1 MSRGAT
7 WPREKGE
14 PRDETRVARRG
25 RKGAAAAALL
35 PDAALKSGRLCASG
49 ERWPR
54 RPARSAGARR
64 SGRPSLEA
72 RVRRRSTCSRH
83 RWRRRR
89 RAGGAGLARRA
100 PCSRN
105 RSLHGVLKKG
115 HARKTSKAPRH
126 APSASSLRRASR
138 ILSSPGGSAQKRSQA
153 DLEGWVVLKGQ
164 FGVRPAG
171 RGANPVVGIYEATK

>member
-1 MSRGAT
+1 MSRETKRASLGAGARVR
-7 WPREKGE
+7 PR
-14 PRDETRVARRG
+14 
-25 RKGAAAAALL
+25 L
-35 PDAALKSGRLCASG
+35 PAAALKSGRPCASG

-64 SGRPSLEA
+64 SGSPSVEA
-72 RVRRRSTCSRH
+72 RARRRSTCSRH
-83 RWRRRR
+83 RRRRRR
-89 RAGGAGLARRA
+89 RADGAGLACRA

-115 HARKTSKAPRH
+115 NATKTSKAPRH

-153 DLEGWVVLKGQ
+153 DLEGRVVLKGR
-164 FGVRPAG
+164 FCVSPAG